1 MDRGVNDHDLER
13 ILSDYADSVELKSL
27 LVTRLLAIRR
37 ARFEA
42 SPRSARPLPRGSP
55 PSPI

>member
-13 ILSDYADSVELKSL
+13 ILSHYADSVELKSL

-37 ARFEA
+37 ARFQA
-42 SPRSARPLPRGSP
+42 SPRPYTFGAACAGS
-55 PSPI
+55 SSR